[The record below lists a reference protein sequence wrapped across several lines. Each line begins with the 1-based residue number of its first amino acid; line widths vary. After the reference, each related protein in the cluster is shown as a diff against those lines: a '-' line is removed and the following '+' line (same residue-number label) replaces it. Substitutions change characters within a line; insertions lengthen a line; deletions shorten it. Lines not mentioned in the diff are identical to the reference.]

1 MDPPWLT
8 ICKTLHVDGDVS
20 RKDQADFNDMNSMIS
35 LCERAALGRAR
46 ILNTSGS
53 PNLLCQS
60 ALRLASSRS
69 GLRLAS
75 SAAAAPPPARL
86 VVLFDGSCGLC
97 RREIAAL
104 RRLPAGAD
112 PVRTQYIDASAR
124 GFDPA
129 ARSWPWGARASPAP
143 TQEQLLS
150 EMHVFADGE
159 FHRRVAAFRTLYVHL
174 GVPSWLLA
182 WTAVAPFDAA
192 LDRAYAAFLKH
203 VRPRVAALLPP

>member
-1 MDPPWLT
+1 
-8 ICKTLHVDGDVS
+8 
-20 RKDQADFNDMNSMIS
+20 MNSMIS
-35 LCERAALGRAR
+35 LCVRAALGRAR
-46 ILNTSGS
+46 IFSYVRFSVANSGNS
-53 PNLLCQS
+53 PLPERS
-60 ALRLASSRS
+60 GLASSRS

-75 SAAAAPPPARL
+75 FAAAAPPPARL

-112 PVRTQYIDASAR
+112 PVRTQFVDASAR
-124 GFDPA
+124 GFNPA